1 MALVSQDVE
10 EGASRMKY
18 YLVACFDS
26 SDAINTMQQ
35 TYLKMKIDFGEK
47 PLSFN
52 KKQKSIIGERFKIFF
67 LTTQQIEVD
76 GYQFDGVIRNR
87 QFIRKAN
94 NTARNNYAMHL
105 ETTKAINGVNNRDGI
120 LRMYVEGGR

>member
-1 MALVSQDVE
+1 
-10 EGASRMKY
+10 MKY

-52 KKQKSIIGERFKIFF
+52 KKQKSIIGERFKILF
-67 LTTQQIEVD
+67 LTTQQIELD

-87 QFIRKAN
+87 QFIQKAN
-94 NTARNNYAMHL
+94 NTARKNYAMHL

>member
-87 QFIRKAN
+87 QFIQKAN
-94 NTARNNYAMHL
+94 NTARKIYAMHL
-105 ETTKAINGVNNRDGI
+105 ETTKVMNGVNNRDGI
-120 LRMYVEGGR
+120 LRMYVEG

>member
-94 NTARNNYAMHL
+94 NTARKNYAIHL
-105 ETTKAINGVNNRDGI
+105 ETTKAINGGNNRDGI